1 MACIPAAARK
11 QASRHLVVRPVVQE
25 KSAQEFLFSLS
36 MVHIR
41 TEDYKVLD
49 GGVSRSAMPLA
60 STTFWYH
67 TKRFVQSLRK
77 CLWLRAESGLYDGQG
92 AEDSREEGELSPSR
106 KTGG

>member
-49 GGVSRSAMPLA
+49 GGVSRSAMRLA

-67 TKRFVQSLRK
+67 TKHGC
-77 CLWLRAESGLYDGQG
+77 CLTEEICAESSQMSLVACG
-92 AEDSREEGELSPSR
+92 
-106 KTGG
+106 KWTV